1 MTRRLAVLLGGEAMA
16 ALVLAV
22 AGITGAQT
30 AQPTASDDRVA
41 VAAAEDPRIRSISPK
56 PGSETRDRTPT
67 IKAKVTDND
76 HDLEK
81 RDIKLKL
88 DGDRIRNFDFSRGRD
103 VLEYTPNNDLSTAK
117 HTVKVVA
124 VAAQGE
130 KASERWS
137 FRIRSAEAATAT
149 LVGAGDIAS
158 CSSSG
163 DEATAALVKN
173 IPGTVFTTGD
183 NAYPDGTA
191 EDFDECYAP
200 SWGAFKDRTRPSPG
214 NHDYNTANA
223 QGYRDYFGAAA
234 TNPNGKTYYTYRL
247 GDWRIYVLDSQIPA
261 GTASSQYVWL
271 AGSLSTYKRQCMAA
285 YWHYPIAS
293 SGPHGNTDKMRPI
306 FKLLDNNGADLVLAG
321 HDHGYERFA
330 RINSTGAPDP
340 NGMREFVV
348 GTGGGSHYRMQTAQP
363 GSQVRNSD
371 TYGVLKLTLNAG
383 SYTWKFVPVAGK
395 TFTDSG
401 TDSC

>member
-1 MTRRLAVLLGGEAMA
+1 MAVIALAIALAM
-16 ALVLAV
+16 V
-22 AGITGAQT
+22 
-30 AQPTASDDRVA
+30 
-41 VAAAEDPRIRSISPK
+41 VAA
-56 PGSETRDRTPT
+56 G
-67 IKAKVTDND
+67 
-76 HDLEK
+76 LY
-81 RDIKLKL
+81 
-88 DGDRIRNFDFSRGRD
+88 GGRPAD
-103 VLEYTPNNDLSTAK
+103 
-117 HTVKVVA
+117 
-124 VAAQGE
+124 
-130 KASERWS
+130 
-137 FRIRSAEAATAT
+137 AATAT

-191 EDFDECYAP
+191 EDFEECYDP

-223 QGYRDYFGAAA
+223 QGYRDYFGPAA

-247 GDWRIYVLDSQIPA
+247 GDWRIYALDSQLPA
-261 GTASSQYVWL
+261 GAASNQYVWL
-271 AGSLSTYKRQCMAA
+271 AGNLSTYKHQCMAA

-306 FKLLDNNGADLVLAG
+306 FKLLDNNGADLVLNG
-321 HDHGYERFA
+321 HDHGYERFS

-348 GTGGGSHYRMQTAQP
+348 GSGGGSHYQMESVQP
-363 GSQVRNSD
+363 GSQVRNSN

-383 SYTWKFVPVAGK
+383 SYTWRFVPVAGK

-401 TDSC
+401 TGSC

>member
-1 MTRRLAVLLGGEAMA
+1 MRSITRSRPRWVSATTAT
-16 ALVLAV
+16 V
-22 AGITGAQT
+22 A
-30 AQPTASDDRVA
+30 A
-41 VAAAEDPRIRSISPK
+41 VAAVAAVAS
-56 PGSETRDRTPT
+56 
-67 IKAKVTDND
+67 
-76 HDLEK
+76 
-81 RDIKLKL
+81 
-88 DGDRIRNFDFSRGRD
+88 
-103 VLEYTPNNDLSTAK
+103 
-117 HTVKVVA
+117 VVA
-124 VAAQGE
+124 LALFVDRAAQ
-130 KASERWS
+130 
-137 FRIRSAEAATAT
+137 AATAT

-183 NAYPDGTA
+183 NAYNSGTLS
-191 EDFDECYAP
+191 EFNNCYAP

-214 NHDYNTANA
+214 NHDYETANA
-223 QGYRDYFGAAA
+223 LGYRDYFGAAA
-234 TNPNGKTYYTYRL
+234 TNRNGKTHYTYRL
-247 GDWRIYVLDSQIPA
+247 GDWRIYSIDSRLPA
-261 GTASSQYVWL
+261 GAASNQYKWL
-271 AGSLSTYKRQCMAA
+271 ADSLAKYKRQCMAA
-285 YWHYPIAS
+285 YWHHPIAS
-293 SGPHGNTDKMRPI
+293 SGPHGNQDKMRPI
-306 FKLLDNNGADLVLAG
+306 FKLLDDNGADLVLAG

-348 GTGGGSHYRMQTAQP
+348 GMGGASHYQTEAVQP
-363 GSQVRNSD
+363 GSEVRNHD